1 MTVSTRILC
10 RVFTLA
16 AFVSAPALAQDK
28 PELKIEL
35 NALADAKDSCRA
47 TFLLTNGMPGEISK
61 AAIEFAF
68 FNKAGGVD
76 RLTALNFGRLQKG
89 RTVVRQFDLPGG
101 PCGSYSRVLVNAVK
115 SCDGITGEADA
126 CEAALTTANKTSIDF
141 GL

>member
-1 MTVSTRILC
+1 MTVSISNLLRIL
-10 RVFTLA
+10 VLA
-16 AFVSAPALAQDK
+16 TFVSAPALAEEK

-61 AAIEFAF
+61 AAFEFAF
-68 FNKAGGVD
+68 FNKAGGVE

-101 PCGSYSRVLVNAVK
+101 ACSTFSRVLVNAVK
-115 SCDGITGEADA
+115 SCEGIAGEVEA
-126 CEAALTTANKTSIDF
+126 CEAALATANKSSVEF

>member
-1 MTVSTRILC
+1 MIVSTPSFC
-10 RVFTLA
+10 RVLVLA
-16 AFVSAPALAQDK
+16 AFVAAPALAEDK

-61 AAIEFAF
+61 AAFEFAF
-68 FNKAGGVD
+68 FNKAGGVE

-101 PCGSYSRVLVNAVK
+101 ACGSYSRVLVNAVK
-115 SCDGITGEADA
+115 SCDGIVGEADA
-126 CEAALTTANKTSIDF
+126 CEAALATANKSSIDF